1 MSIINTNIKALVA
14 QNSITTNNRA
24 MSKSMEQLSTG
35 QRINSAADD
44 AAGLAIASRMTS
56 YTKGLNQ
63 AVRNANDGISLLQTA
78 EGAMVEITNML
89 QRMREL
95 AVQSGNDSNTS
106 TDRGYLQLE
115 FAALRDQITSV
126 AKTTQWNGM
135 GILDGSNAAG
145 SGNGTFIFQVG
156 ANNSADQRISHTI
169 SGMVD
174 AAGAATT
181 NPGNVTTTYAGAGA
195 KQKQT
200 LTFSALA
207 AGETIK
213 FNIGGNKLDYTV
225 TAADKADFDAAGN
238 GTSLM
243 VQNIRA
249 ALLGNSAIAAIA
261 TATASVNGDDKL
273 VIEGAADAASFSF
286 SVTPVIS
293 GNNLV
298 AGSATVA
305 TAADARTAVDTVTT
319 ALATVSTARAGL
331 GATINRLTYTADNVT
346 NIAQNTAASRS
357 RILDTDYAI
366 ATTELART
374 QIISQAA
381 TAMLAQANQASQGVL
396 ALLR

>member
-1 MSIINTNIKALVA
+1 MTTINTNMSALTIKNALMV
-14 QNSITTNNRA
+14 NSRA
-24 MSKSMEQLSTG
+24 LSNSMEQLSTG

-44 AAGLAIASRMTS
+44 AAGQAISSRMTS
-56 YTKGLNQ
+56 YMKGLNQ

-115 FAALRDQITSV
+115 FSALRDQITSV

-174 AAGAATT
+174 AAGTPTT
-181 NPGNVTTTYAGAGA
+181 TVGNTKTYAGDSA
-195 KQKQT
+195 KQKHVLEIT
-200 LTFSALA
+200 ALA
-207 AGETIK
+207 AGEVIQ

-261 TATASVNGDDKL
+261 TASATVNGDDKL
-273 VIEGAADAASFSF
+273 TLEGASNGASLTF
-286 SVTPVIS
+286 SVTPVKS

-331 GATINRLTYTADNVT
+331 GATINRLTYAANNSV
-346 NIAQNTAASRS
+346 NISQNTGVSRS
-357 RILDTDYAI
+357 RIIDADYAQ
-366 ATTELART
+366 ATSEMARNM
-374 QIISQAA
+374 ILDQAG
-381 TAMLAQANQASQGVL
+381 TAMLSQANQQPYYVL